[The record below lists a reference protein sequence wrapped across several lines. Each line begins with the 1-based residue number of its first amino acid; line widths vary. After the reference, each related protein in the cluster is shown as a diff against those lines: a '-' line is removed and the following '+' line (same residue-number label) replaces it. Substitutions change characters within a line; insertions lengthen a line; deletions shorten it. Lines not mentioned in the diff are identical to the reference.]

1 MRPTRELHISR
12 TSSFLYI
19 VLIINRLRKK
29 RGLLVASS
37 TNTAIIAGFV
47 ASAIIFLIVLAAY
60 GGEPH
65 VGVWRICFGIGIIVS
80 SFIHGA

>member
-1 MRPTRELHISR
+1 MLHISS
-12 TSSFLYI
+12 TSSL
-19 VLIINRLRKK
+19 VCVALIINRLRKK

-47 ASAIIFLIVLAAY
+47 ASAIVFLIVLAAY

-80 SFIHGA
+80 SLIHGA